1 MGANSFPILRQLSA
15 HALHPAVGGT
25 SMAALVCCFVFNVPG
40 TVGKVSG

>member
-25 SMAALVCCFVFNVPG
+25 SMAALVCWLDLIEWG
-40 TVGKVSG
+40 